1 MIITHHSL
9 SRTMRILLTILT
21 ASAVSGFMPTSTP
34 KHTTALNNVGSKWA
48 YDPYGATHQEN
59 FFYRPDPTS
68 DPSVGEVWYF
78 QPWGFVTQP
87 QFFPLEKTGLDMWY
101 FEPRSVVPADD
112 EFFHGYNSAS
122 HMWISDPASA
132 PASVAAPPVLAATE
146 QGAIPPA
153 VQQQQIMPQ
162 PVQQTMPA
170 QQMDSTMSA
179 YDKAMTG
186 N

>member
-1 MIITHHSL
+1 
-9 SRTMRILLTILT
+9 MRILLTIL
-21 ASAVSGFMPTSTP
+21 AVSAVIGFMPTSTP

-48 YDPYGATHQEN
+48 YDPYGGTHQEN
-59 FFYRPDPTS
+59 FFYRRDPTL

-87 QFFPLEKTGLDMWY
+87 QFYPLEKTGLDMWY
-101 FEPRSVVPADD
+101 FEPRTVVPHDD

-122 HMWISDPASA
+122 HMWMETEVASASA
-132 PASVAAPPVLAATE
+132 PAPVAAAPALVASE

-153 VQQQQIMPQ
+153 AQQQQIMPE
-162 PVQQTMPA
+162 PVQQTMPS

-179 YDKAMTG
+179 YDKAMAG